1 MAILRSIPLLAFVV
15 IVYNAMVYVTGPA
28 VTAPVFALDLPS
40 AASWTVTAGDLLV
53 AVALLFVYFEILKA
67 TRTSVAAVIDHA
79 LSMAVFVVCLLEF
92 VLLPRFATTTFF
104 LITLMAFIDVIA
116 GFTVSLQ
123 TARRDLTVGTLDR

>member
-1 MAILRSIPLLAFVV
+1 MSILRSIPLLAFVV
-15 IVYNAMVYVTGPA
+15 IVYNAMVYVTGPDIGA
-28 VTAPVFALDLPS
+28 TVTTIGLPS
-40 AASWTVTAGDLLV
+40 LAAWTLTAGDVLV

-67 TRTSVAAVIDHA
+67 TRTSVAAVIDHV
-79 LSMAVFVVCLLEF
+79 LSMAVFVACLLEF

-123 TARRDLTVGTLDR
+123 TARRDLSVGNLER